1 VVDEERVILLVD
13 DDPNDVEL
21 LQRVFRNDPLANRI
35 VVVRDG
41 FEALEYLFG
50 TGRYQ
55 GRDPAHQ
62 PQVVLLDLNLPALD
76 GLEVLRRIRADPRFR
91 KLPVVILSS
100 SDADRD
106 KLAGYELGAN
116 SYVRKPVDYQE
127 FADAVTRLGLYWVR
141 VNEPPPRR

>member
-1 VVDEERVILLVD
+1 MVDEDRVVLLVD

-50 TGRYQ
+50 TGRYHD
-55 GRDPAHQ
+55 RDPAQQ

>member
-1 VVDEERVILLVD
+1 MDEDRVVLLVD

-41 FEALEYLFG
+41 VEALEYLFG
-50 TGRYQ
+50 TGRYHD
-55 GRDPAHQ
+55 RDPAHQ

-116 SYVRKPVDYQE
+116 SYVRKPVDCQE
-127 FADAVTRLGLYWVR
+127 FADAVTQLGLYWVR